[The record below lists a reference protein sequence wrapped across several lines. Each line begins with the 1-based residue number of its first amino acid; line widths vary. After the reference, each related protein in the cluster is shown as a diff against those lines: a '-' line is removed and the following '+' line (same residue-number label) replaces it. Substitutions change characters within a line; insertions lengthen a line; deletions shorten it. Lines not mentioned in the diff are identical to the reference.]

1 MTTNADLQTQ
11 IARLRM
17 VVAIDSAMLLAI
29 LRRMNAKDLSLLSQN
44 FIEACEGLNT
54 QALFSENEDL
64 ALQSAQTRKDWW
76 IGLLATLVAE
86 EAGLEE
92 RDHQADDGASFKS
105 GGTY

>member
-1 MTTNADLQTQ
+1 
-11 IARLRM
+11 

-29 LRRMNAKDLSLLSQN
+29 LRRMNSKDLALLSQN
-44 FIEACEGLNT
+44 FIEACEGINT

-86 EAGLEE
+86 EAGLKEN
-92 RDHQADDGASFKS
+92 DHQADAEVPARS